1 MTKAKVTRPIYYPNQ
16 YVCGSLL
23 REGAVT
29 LKWLHK
35 LDRLVCIMYKNTA
48 SMTEALLRAANS
60 KLIDPEFIK
69 KLAALKDN
77 LDMVAAATKRYNDN
91 HKKGDSLPPVR
102 VAMVQLDEAVQ
113 HFAYLDKL
121 LDLEHA
127 EL

>member
-35 LDRLVCIMYKNTA
+35 LDRLVSIIYKNTA

-77 LDMVAAATKRYNDN
+77 LDMVAAATKRYNEN
-91 HKKGDSLPPVR
+91 NKKGDSLQLVR
-102 VAMVQLDEAVQ
+102 DAMVQLGEAVQ